1 MANAHHGGS
10 MLRDVSRL
18 STLFDAAYAFV
29 RGRPWAGAVLLGA
42 TALSGRVPGIGVVAS
57 VLVRLV
63 RRLR

>member
-1 MANAHHGGS
+1 MAHARHSGS
-10 MLRDVSRL
+10 TLQNVSRL
-18 STLFDAAYAFV
+18 STLLDAAYAFL
-29 RGRPWAGAVLLGA
+29 RGRPWAGAILLGA